1 MLFIIVWKKNK
12 KQRRRKPKI
21 KQIGPLKKKGHLGLD
36 VENHNL
42 FVEKKEVLL

>member
-1 MLFIIVWKKNK
+1 VWKKNK

-21 KQIGPLKKKGHLGLD
+21 KQLWPLKKKGHPGLD

>member
-1 MLFIIVWKKNK
+1 VWKKNK

-21 KQIGPLKKKGHLGLD
+21 KQVGSLKKKGHQGLD
-36 VENHNL
+36 VENYNL